1 MAMRKSFYDGW
12 TRIQNPAVNPDS
24 HDYEPDECGVWR
36 AYMAKMHAFDRNH
49 HWCTTD
55 EKDSFRRW
63 LVTFFVGFVTGLIA
77 TFVTW
82 SSVSLTSLKFK
93 VLYGMIENNHGGG
106 PYVPAF
112 LVYLFTQLF
121 FTSLAFIAARFVP
134 PAAGSGIPEIK
145 CFLNGI
151 NLPRVVTLK
160 TLFAKVGGVIFTVA
174 GGLPAGK
181 EGPMVHCGAVL
192 GAELS
197 HGREEICSVD
207 TSFTVRDSFRSDR
220 EKRDFVACGAA
231 AGVAAAFGAPIG
243 GVLFSLEEG
252 ASFWSTHLT
261 WRAFSCAMI
270 TVFTLHFVKNSSIKW
285 GQQSLSRM
293 FSFGEFSANREGG
306 KGSYSV
312 WELGLFLI
320 VGCMGGFIGAAFNSV
335 NELMTRWRMRH
346 ITTSTKKLT
355 EVVVITTL
363 MSITAFG
370 APLLWRQ
377 CTPRP
382 VDTEGWSQQDKNL
395 ADQLVSF
402 NCNSKTE
409 YNQVASLFFT
419 DADTAIRQLFHF
431 YESGDTNSV
440 TFSSGAL
447 LIFFV
452 PYICLACITYGITV
466 PSGLFVPSLL
476 SGAAFGRLFGHLLH
490 KLDRSSGTFAD
501 SGTYALIGAAGA
513 LGGMA
518 RMTISLTVILL
529 EATGDMQYVLPLMLA
544 LMSARFV
551 GNIFNEGLYEI
562 HIHLRKL
569 PFLDD
574 ELPLFAKKYDMTAS
588 QVMSRK
594 IVCLQS
600 IETAGRICDILSE
613 TEYNCFP
620 VLEMKGE
627 SHSSSSTP
635 DLVTQHGEGV
645 LAGTV
650 LRRALYQLV
659 KLKAFGNRDNDT
671 RPSSHR
677 VSPLISWEEL
687 ERRCTE
693 EKFHMT
699 NLTVAE
705 GDRNCVVDLRPYVN
719 TAPYVINESSS
730 LARTYRL
737 FRTLGL
743 RHLCVTNI
751 HNQVV
756 GMLTRKDLIA
766 EKLIQAL
773 NEPKNR
779 LWSSSIAIENPP
791 AESLGPRILSSF
803 FNSLSFSSD
812 EGIWSKLSF

>member
-1 MAMRKSFYDGW
+1 
-12 TRIQNPAVNPDS
+12 
-24 HDYEPDECGVWR
+24 
-36 AYMAKMHAFDRNH
+36 MAKIHVFDRNR

-63 LVTFFVGFVTGLIA
+63 LITFFVGLVTGLIT

-82 SSVSLTSLKFK
+82 STVSLTSLKFK
-93 VLYGMIENNHGGG
+93 VLYGMIENEYGGG

-112 LVYLFTQLF
+112 LVFLSTQVF
-121 FTSLAFIAARFVP
+121 FTFLAFLAARFEP
-134 PAAGSGIPEIK
+134 LASGSGIPEIK

-207 TSFTVRDSFRSDR
+207 TSFTVKDSFRNDR

-231 AGVAAAFGAPIG
+231 AGVAAAFCAPIG

-261 WRAFSCAMI
+261 WRAFFCAMI
-270 TVFTLHFVKNSSIKW
+270 TVFTLHFIKNSGIKW

-293 FSFGEFSANREGG
+293 FSFGEFSRNRGEDMGN
-306 KGSYSV
+306 YSV

-335 NELMTRWRMRH
+335 NELITRWRIRH
-346 ITTSTKKLT
+346 ITTNTKKLA

-363 MSITAFG
+363 VTITAFG
-370 APLLWRQ
+370 VPLLWRQ

-382 VDTEGWSQQDKNL
+382 VDTEGWTQKDKNL

-447 LIFFV
+447 LVFFV

-476 SGAAFGRLFGHLLH
+476 SGAAFGRLFSHLLH

-529 EATGDMQYVLPLMLA
+529 EATGDMQYVLPLMLT

-562 HIHLRKL
+562 HIRLRQL
-569 PFLDD
+569 PFLD
-574 ELPLFAKKYDMTAS
+574 ETLPLFAKKYDMTAS

-594 IVCLQS
+594 IVCLKPT
-600 IETAGRICDILSE
+600 ETAGHISDILSE

-620 VLEMKGE
+620 VLEMKEE
-627 SHSSSSTP
+627 SHCSSSTR
-635 DLVTQHGEGV
+635 DLMTQHDEGV
-645 LAGTV
+645 LAGTI
-650 LRRALYQLV
+650 LRRVLYQLV
-659 KLKAFGNRDNDT
+659 QLKAFSNRNHDT
-671 RPSSHR
+671 CPSSHR

-705 GDRNCVVDLRPYVN
+705 EDRNCIIDLRPYVN
-719 TAPYVINESSS
+719 TAPYIINESSS
-730 LARTYRL
+730 LTRTYRL

-756 GMLTRKDLIA
+756 GMLTRKDLVA
-766 EKLIQAL
+766 EKLTQAL
-773 NEPKNR
+773 KEPSRR
-779 LWSSSIAIENPP
+779 LWSSFIATDNPL
-791 AESLGPRILSSF
+791 AESLGSFRGSF
-803 FNSLSFSSD
+803 FNSVLSS
-812 EGIWSKLSF
+812 

>member
-1 MAMRKSFYDGW
+1 MHKSSYDNW
-12 TRIQNPAVNPDS
+12 STVQNPAADEES
-24 HDYEPDECGVWR
+24 HDYEPDESGVWR
-36 AYMAKMHAFDRNH
+36 AHMARVHAMDRNNP
-49 HWCTTD
+49 CCSTG
-55 EKDSFRRW
+55 EKNSFRRW
-63 LVTFFVGFVTGLIA
+63 LVTSFVGLVTGLIA

-82 SSVSLTSLKFK
+82 SAASLTSLKFK
-93 VLYGMIENNHGGG
+93 VVYSMIDADENAGGH
-106 PYVPAF
+106 YFRVF
-112 LVYLFTQLF
+112 LVYLLTQLC
-121 FTSLAFIAARFVP
+121 FTLLAYMAARYVP
-134 PAAGSGIPEIK
+134 LASGSGIPEIK

-151 NLPRVVTLK
+151 NLPRVVCFKALS
-160 TLFAKVGGVIFTVA
+160 AKLSGVIFTVA

-197 HGREEICSVD
+197 HGRENICSVD
-207 TSFTVRDSFRSDR
+207 TSFTVQNTFRSDR

-261 WRAFSCAMI
+261 WRAFFCAMI
-270 TVFTLHFVKNSSIKW
+270 TVFTLHFIQNSSIKW

-293 FSFGEFSANREGG
+293 FSFGEFSGNRQEG

-312 WELGLFLI
+312 WELGLFVVI
-320 VGCMGGFIGAAFNSV
+320 GCMGGFIGAAFNSL

-346 ITTSTKKLT
+346 ITTGTRKLI
-355 EVVVITTL
+355 EVVLITAF

-377 CTPRP
+377 CTPLP
-382 VDTEGWSQQDKNL
+382 VDTVGWSQQDKQL
-395 ADQLVSF
+395 VGQLVSF
-402 NCNSKTE
+402 NCNPKTE
-409 YNQVASLFFT
+409 YNQVASLYFT

-513 LGGMA
+513 LGGMV

-529 EATGDMQYVLPLMLA
+529 EATGDMQYVLPLMLT

-569 PFLDD
+569 PFLGD
-574 ELPLFAKKYDMTAS
+574 ELPSIAKKYDMTAS

-594 IVCLQS
+594 IVCLQAV
-600 IETAGRICDILSE
+600 ETVGHIYDILSD

-620 VLEMKGE
+620 VLAMKEGSQAS
-627 SHSSSSTP
+627 SH
-635 DLVTQHGEGV
+635 DLNTQHSEGY

-659 KLKAFGNRDNDT
+659 QLEAFGSSADPT
-671 RPSSHR
+671 MPPSLHR
-677 VSPLISWEEL
+677 VSPLISWEEI

-693 EKFHMT
+693 EKAHMT

-705 GDRNCVVDLRPYVN
+705 EDRNCVIDLRPYVN

-751 HNQVV
+751 RNEVV

-766 EKLIQAL
+766 EKLIQAIK
-773 NEPKNR
+773 EPKNR
-779 LWSSSIAIENPP
+779 LWSSTIYMDNP
-791 AESLGPRILSSF
+791 LSGEGFDSHFGSF
-803 FNSLSFSSD
+803 YNSGAS
-812 EGIWSKLSF
+812 